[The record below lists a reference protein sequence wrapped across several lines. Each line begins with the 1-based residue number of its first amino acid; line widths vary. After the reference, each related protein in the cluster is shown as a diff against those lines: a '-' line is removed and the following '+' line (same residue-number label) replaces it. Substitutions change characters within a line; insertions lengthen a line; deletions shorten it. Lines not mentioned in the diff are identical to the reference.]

1 MPTPT
6 SAGPADGSEDLLVPV
21 AKFTRPEGIVAQVGR
36 ESSAISAMDAD
47 GAVLEDSVEEHVDGV
62 PQSPAGV
69 SSGPSPSYFQAAHA
83 QAMPSFEIP
92 ADKWAW
98 MMRNTSD
105 SKCCLEI
112 ASHLRSA
119 EEAATCSLTGQSC
132 STMVGAS
139 SKVPVTPEKVK
150 ALTDYFS
157 K

>member
-83 QAMPSFEIP
+83 QTTFRSKWRHLAP
-92 ADKWAW
+92 APPPEVRVPAVRKY
-98 MMRNTSD
+98 
-105 SKCCLEI
+105 
-112 ASHLRSA
+112 LRSFFM
-119 EEAATCSLTGQSC
+119 EAGRLGKC
-132 STMVGAS
+132 AS
-139 SKVPVTPEKVK
+139 KKQIEGSAIPE
-150 ALTDYFS
+150 
-157 K
+157 